1 MEELKY
7 YGHQHPLLMLNEE
20 QFGVVDCSRCG
31 EKVSAP
37 CFSCVEC
44 CGFYLHKTCAEAPLE
59 LNHPFHCHHPLV
71 LSQNPPCASYE
82 RCVCDFCDET
92 CEKFIYHCSCGL
104 NFHIKCALF
113 TFNIAERNLKELEHV
128 ALEDPSFSSKN
139 DGGNLRKCFGCWE
152 PLAIYTYFS
161 LDCGFNLHKK
171 CAELPLKMDRLCHRK
186 HPLVLQFNCERRA
199 CKVCQLTQRRGFV
212 YGCSPCELAIHI
224 DCASPLPVIEHKS
237 HQHPFTLFW
246 RQIPFICDACGT
258 DGHHVAYI
266 CGTCSIMIHK
276 KCISLPRI
284 IQHAFHVH
292 RVFHT
297 YFIRK
302 EYFESLNCLWCH
314 EVVDTELGSYFCA
327 DCNVIFHVNCAL
339 KEKDLYCI
347 VSQENEDDKSLD
359 IPVNSI
365 TKVLETNDDGE
376 ATVIEHCKHKHYL
389 MLSDNIREHGD
400 KCCDGCFLFISPK
413 FYHCSRCD
421 FFLHKSCAELP
432 KMKLF
437 SKHNICGETEFFSG
451 SKPFILTSDCM
462 FSCELCE
469 YLSNGFSYK
478 CNECGSQICLR
489 CLDLFLQDAV
499 KIPGHKHPLLFYYDY
514 EEQCCACGRDI
525 IRAFCCKDCNFH
537 ICNLCVIRP
546 TRVRHKCDEHL
557 LILTYDKI
565 NDYAKYH
572 YCDICEKERDPKL
585 WFYHCKTCDTS
596 AHVDCVL
603 GKYSFIRLGS
613 TYNEGNHQHPLTFV
627 KKIHYYPECVE
638 CDKPCEDLSLQCAEP
653 RCNYIAHWKCR
664 KLAIRGRY

>member
-186 HPLVLQFNCERRA
+186 HPLVLQFNCERHA
-199 CKVCQLTQRRGFV
+199 CK
-212 YGCSPCELAIHI
+212 E
-224 DCASPLPVIEHKS
+224 
-237 HQHPFTLFW
+237 W
-246 RQIPFICDACGT
+246 
-258 DGHHVAYI
+258 
-266 CGTCSIMIHK
+266 
-276 KCISLPRI
+276 
-284 IQHAFHVH
+284 
-292 RVFHT
+292 
-297 YFIRK
+297 
-302 EYFESLNCLWCH
+302 
-314 EVVDTELGSYFCA
+314 
-327 DCNVIFHVNCAL
+327 
-339 KEKDLYCI
+339 YCI
-347 VSQENEDDKSLD
+347 VSQENEEDKSLD

-525 IRAFCCKDCNFH
+525 ICAFCCKDCNFH

-565 NDYAKYH
+565 NDYVKYH

-613 TYNEGNHQHPLTFV
+613 TYNEGNHEHPLTFV

-638 CDKPCEDLSLQCAEP
+638 CGMPCEDLSLECAEP

-664 KLAIRGRY
+664 KPAIRGRY